1 MQVLIL
7 RLLSMFLWCPGVPA
21 LESELTKFLCSVS
34 SLHEAV
40 HHKSDASLWA
50 VLSSAAEDAATWWS
64 WCAWV
69 PCTSWWPCCHQ
80 LCSFSVFVVGVATGQ
95 CSWSCS
101 SPNHPGGIADT
112 IGPQL
117 EDLQHCCLGEC
128 CLKIQLG
135 GVSEE
140 SVVHLFDF
148 IRMASS
154 CGSYYINVLGWP
166 KYLAPPEFAFS
177 GRVYRFN
184 LHPGVPLFKKFLK
197 DGLSSAHSKVNEG
210 TGQGNITILIAAP
223 ISVQNHCADR
233 IIHHWL

>member
-101 SPNHPGGIADT
+101 SLNHPGGIADT

-117 EDLQHCCLGEC
+117 EDLQHCCLGKW

-135 GVSEE
+135 EVSEE

-166 KYLAPPEFAFS
+166 KYLGAPLSLPSVAECTDSTSIQVCPFS
-177 GRVYRFN
+177 RNFWKTVFLRLTAKWMRALDRVTLRF
-184 LHPGVPLFKKFLK
+184 
-197 DGLSSAHSKVNEG
+197 
-210 TGQGNITILIAAP
+210 
-223 ISVQNHCADR
+223 
-233 IIHHWL
+233 W